1 MFAIIGQKIQV
12 RLNDTAAFTTA
23 NGDSKVFPVIINQ
36 TTTYPATIYEIVDVD
51 NFMSKSNSLNSC
63 NVTIRLSCF
72 SKSYATTYNQA
83 KAAVEALDL
92 YSVDYTE
99 DSVDYTAK
107 FSFSSL
113 SDEYHNVAEV
123 YYKDIIF
130 NCLIIRT

>member
-1 MFAIIGQKIQV
+1 MSNNKNYPFNT
-12 RLNDTAAFTTA
+12 RLRYA
-23 NGDSKVFPVIINQ
+23 
-36 TTTYPATIYEIVDVD
+36 VD